1 MIDYLVIILLG
12 VAAGVFTGLVPGIHP
27 NTVIFGSMP
36 FYFYSEIEFLS
47 YLSFIAGL
55 SVSHTF
61 HDFLPAIFLSAPEA
75 DAALSSIP
83 GTEMASE
90 GRGIEA
96 FYYTVGGGVFSV
108 LTCIVLAPILFMT
121 LKSIYGFFEP
131 FMAYILL
138 FFLIF
143 MIVDANSVLSAAPVA
158 LLAGILGV
166 LSFRMPINQQYLLLP
181 VFTGLFAVPAVIRTM
196 EERDS
201 LPEQFEPEIETETAA
216 RGGFLGFV
224 AGIIAGVF
232 PGLGAAASTSFL
244 SPLMNDSEKEFLA
257 GMGGVNTTDILMS
270 FFAVYILGKA
280 RSGASVAL
288 KSLSKIQAPEVFFLM
303 GGSILAVS
311 VSAPLSLRVSSSFVF
326 LLEKIR
332 IKPILVLVLII
343 ILASTVYLTGLQGI
357 LILFAAASIGYAS
370 ILAGERKLC
379 MAVLLVPSIIFFSG
393 SGMFI

>member
-1 MIDYLVIILLG
+1 MIEYIVIILLG
-12 VAAGVFTGLVPGIHP
+12 VLSGVFTGLIPGIHP

-36 FYFYSEIEFLS
+36 LYFYLDIEFLS

-83 GTEMASE
+83 GTQMAAE

-108 LTCIVLAPILFMT
+108 IVCILLAPILF
-121 LKSIYGFFEP
+121 LGLESVYGFFEP
-131 FMAYILL
+131 FMDYLLL
-138 FFLIF
+138 FFLVF
-143 MIVDANSVLSAAPVA
+143 MIVDADSILLAGPVA
-158 LLAGILGV
+158 LLAGILGI
-166 LSFRMPINQQYLLLP
+166 LSFEMPVNQQYILLP
-181 VFTGLFAVPAVIRTM
+181 VFTGLFAVPAVFRTM

-201 LPEQFEPEIETETAA
+201 LPKQKKPEINTQTAA
-216 RGGFLGFV
+216 KGGLLGV
-224 AGIIAGVF
+224 IAGIIAGVF
-232 PGLGAAASTSFL
+232 TGLGAAASTSFL

-270 FFAVYILGKA
+270 FLAVFILGKA

-288 KSLSKIQAPEVFFLM
+288 KSLSEIRAPEVFFLM

-311 VSAPLSLRVSSSFVF
+311 VSAPLALRV
-326 LLEKIR
+326 
-332 IKPILVLVLII
+332 
-343 ILASTVYLTGLQGI
+343 
-357 LILFAAASIGYAS
+357 
-370 ILAGERKLC
+370 
-379 MAVLLVPSIIFFSG
+379 
-393 SGMFI
+393 

>member
-1 MIDYLVIILLG
+1 MVEYILIILLG
-12 VAAGVFTGLVPGIHP
+12 VIAGIFTGLIPGIHP
-27 NTVIFGSMP
+27 NTVIFSSMP
-36 FYFYSEIEFLS
+36 FYFYSDIGFLS

-83 GTEMASE
+83 GTQMAAE

-96 FYYTVGGGVFSV
+96 FYYTVSGGVFSV
-108 LTCIVLAPILFMT
+108 VTCVVLAPALFMS

-131 FMAYILL
+131 LMAYILL
-138 FFLIF
+138 FFLVL
-143 MIVDANSVLSAAPVA
+143 MVVDANSIVSATPVA
-158 LLAGILGV
+158 LLAGALGV
-166 LSFRMPINQQYLLLP
+166 LSFKMPVNQQYVLLP
-181 VFTGLFAVPAVIRTM
+181 VFTGLFAIPAIMRTM

-201 LPEQFEPEIETETAA
+201 LPEQANPEIEAETAA
-216 RGGFLGFV
+216 RGGALGFI

-270 FFAVYILGKA
+270 FLAVFLLGKA

-311 VSAPLSLRVSSSFVF
+311 VSAPLALRVSGTFVSV
-326 LLEKIR
+326 LERIR
-332 IKPILVLVLII
+332 IRPILIVVILV
-343 ILASTVYLTGLQGI
+343 ILVSTVYLTGFTGL
-357 LILFAAASIGYAS
+357 LILFTASSIGYSS

-379 MAVLLVPSIIFFSG
+379 MAVLLVPSIIFFS
-393 SGMFI
+393 SAGMFI

>member
-1 MIDYLVIILLG
+1 MIEYLVIILLG

-36 FYFYSEIEFLS
+36 FYFYSNIGFLN

-83 GTEMASE
+83 GTEMAAQ

-96 FYYTVGGGVFSV
+96 FYYTVGGGIFSV
-108 LTCIVLAPILFMT
+108 LTCIALAPMLFLS

-138 FFLIF
+138 FFLVF
-143 MIVDANSVLSAAPVA
+143 MIVDANSILSAAPVA
-158 LLAGILGV
+158 LLAGALGV
-166 LSFRMPINQQYLLLP
+166 LAFEMPVNQQYILLP
-181 VFTGLFAVPAVIRTM
+181 VFTGLFAVPAVIRTIGD
-196 EERDS
+196 EAS
-201 LPEQFEPEIETETAA
+201 LPEQTDPEIEAETAA
-216 RGGFLGFV
+216 RGGVIGFI

-244 SPLMNDSEKEFLA
+244 SPLMDDSEKEFLA

-270 FFAVYILGKA
+270 FLAVFILGKA

-288 KSLSKIQAPEVFFLM
+288 KSLSQIHAPEVFFLM

-311 VSAPLSLRVSSSFVF
+311 VSAPLALKVSGSFVAV
-326 LLEKIR
+326 LEKIR
-332 IKPILVLVLII
+332 IEPILFLVLGVIFC
-343 ILASTVYLTGLQGI
+343 STVYLTGFLGL
-357 LILFAAASIGYAS
+357 LILFTATCIGYSS

-393 SGMFI
+393 AGMFI

>member
-1 MIDYLVIILLG
+1 MIEYIGIILLG
-12 VAAGVFTGLVPGIHP
+12 VVIGVFTGLIPGIHP

-36 FYFYSEIEFLS
+36 FYFYSDVAFLS
-47 YLSFIAGL
+47 YLSLIAGL

-83 GTEMASE
+83 GTEMASD

-138 FFLIF
+138 FFLVF

-158 LLAGILGV
+158 LLAGVLGV

-280 RSGASVAL
+280 HSGASVAL
-288 KSLSKIQAPEVFFLM
+288 KSLSQIQAPEVFFLM

-311 VSAPLSLRVSSSFVF
+311 VSAPLSLRVSGNFVF

-343 ILASTVYLTGLQGI
+343 ILASTVYLTGLQGV
-357 LILFAAASIGYAS
+357 LILFTAASIGYAS

>member
-1 MIDYLVIILLG
+1 MIEYLGIILLG
-12 VAAGVFTGLVPGIHP
+12 VAAGIFTGLVPGIHP

-36 FYFYSEIEFLS
+36 FYFYSNIGFLS

-83 GTEMASE
+83 GTEMAAN

-108 LTCIVLAPILFMT
+108 VTCIVLAPILFIS
-121 LKSIYGFFEP
+121 LSSIYGFFEP

-138 FFLIF
+138 FFLVF

-158 LLAGILGV
+158 LLAGSLGV
-166 LSFRMPINQQYLLLP
+166 LSFKMPVNQQYILLP
-181 VFTGLFAVPAVIRTM
+181 VFTGLFAIPAVIRTM
-196 EERDS
+196 EERTS
-201 LPEQFEPEIETETAA
+201 LPEQTKPEIETEVAA
-216 RGGFLGFV
+216 RGGVLGFV

-270 FFAVYILGKA
+270 FFAVFILGKA
-280 RSGASVAL
+280 RSGASVTL
-288 KSLSKIQAPEVFFLM
+288 KSLSQIQAPEVFFLM

-311 VSAPLSLRVSSSFVF
+311 VSAPLSLRVSGSFVTV
-326 LLEKIR
+326 LEKIR
-332 IKPILVLVLII
+332 IKPILLMVLATII
-343 ILASTVYLTGLQGI
+343 ASTVYLTGFLGL
-357 LILFAAASIGYAS
+357 LILFTASSIGYSS

-379 MAVLLVPSIIFFSG
+379 MAVLLVPSILFFSG
-393 SGMFI
+393 AGMFI

>member
-1 MIDYLVIILLG
+1 MIDYIVIILLG
-12 VAAGVFTGLVPGIHP
+12 VGSGVFTGLIPGIHP

-36 FYFYSEIEFLS
+36 FYFYSNIEFLS

-83 GTEMASE
+83 GTEMAAE

-108 LTCIVLAPILFMT
+108 VVCITLAPLLF
-121 LKSIYGFFEP
+121 LGLESIYSVFEP
-131 FMAYILL
+131 IMAYVLL
-138 FFLIF
+138 FFLVF
-143 MIVDANSVLSAAPVA
+143 MIIDANSIISAAPVA
-158 LLAGILGV
+158 LLSGTLGI
-166 LSFRMPINQQYLLLP
+166 LSFRIPVNQQYILLP
-181 VFTGLFAVPAVIRTM
+181 VFTGLFAIPAVFRTIG
-196 EERDS
+196 ERES
-201 LPEQFEPEIETETAA
+201 LPEQVSPEIEAETAA
-216 RGGFLGFV
+216 RGGVLGFI

-270 FFAVYILGKA
+270 FLAVFLLGKA

-288 KSLSKIQAPEVFFLM
+288 KSLSEIQAPEVFFLM

-311 VSAPLSLRVSSSFVF
+311 VSAPLALGVSGRFVSM
-326 LLEKIR
+326 LEKIR
-332 IKPILVLVLII
+332 IKPILVAVIMVII
-343 ILASTVYLTGLQGI
+343 ASTVYLTGFLGL
-357 LILFAAASIGYAS
+357 LILFTASFIGYSS

-379 MAVLLVPSIIFFSG
+379 MAVLLVPSILFFSG
-393 SGMFI
+393 AGMFI

>member
-1 MIDYLVIILLG
+1 MIEYIGIILLG
-12 VAAGVFTGLVPGIHP
+12 VVIGVFTGLIPGIHP

-36 FYFYSEIEFLS
+36 FYFYSDVAFLS
-47 YLSFIAGL
+47 YLSLIAGL

-83 GTEMASE
+83 GTEMASD

-138 FFLIF
+138 FFLVF

-158 LLAGILGV
+158 LLAGVLGV

-288 KSLSKIQAPEVFFLM
+288 KSLSQIQAPEVFFLM

-311 VSAPLSLRVSSSFVF
+311 VSAPLSLRVSGNFVF

-343 ILASTVYLTGLQGI
+343 ILASTVYLTGLQGV
-357 LILFAAASIGYAS
+357 LILFTAASIGYAS

>member
-1 MIDYLVIILLG
+1 MIEYLAIILLG
-12 VAAGVFTGLVPGIHP
+12 VIAGVFTGLVPGIHP

-36 FYFYSEIEFLS
+36 FYFYSNIDFLS

-83 GTEMASE
+83 GTEMAAE

-108 LTCIVLAPILFMT
+108 LTCIALAPVLFMS
-121 LKSIYGFFEP
+121 LKSVYGFFEP

-138 FFLIF
+138 FFLVF
-143 MIVDANSVLSAAPVA
+143 MIVDANSIFSAAPVA
-158 LLAGILGV
+158 LLAGALGV
-166 LSFRMPINQQYLLLP
+166 LSFRMPVNQQYILLP
-181 VFTGLFAVPAVIRTM
+181 VFTGLFAIPAVVRTM
-196 EERDS
+196 EEKAS
-201 LPEQFEPEIETETAA
+201 IPEQARIEIETEAAA
-216 RGGFLGFV
+216 RGGVLGFI
-224 AGIIAGVF
+224 AGVIAGVF

-270 FFAVYILGKA
+270 FFAVFILGKA

-288 KSLSKIQAPEVFFLM
+288 KSLSQIRAPEVFFLM

-311 VSAPLSLRVSSSFVF
+311 VSAPLSLRVSGSFVAV
-326 LLEKIR
+326 LEKIR
-332 IKPILVLVLII
+332 IKPILLLVIATII
-343 ILASTVYLTGLQGI
+343 ASTVYLTGFLGL
-357 LILFAAASIGYAS
+357 LILLTASFIGYSS

-379 MAVLLVPSIIFFSG
+379 MAVLLVPSILFFSG
-393 SGMFI
+393 AGMFI